1 MKRKATRVAK
11 TRPKRRL
18 SIEMDDSL
26 ITRGKVRALREGRSL
41 TKLLNEL
48 LADYLDRV
56 GEPEVKQ

>member
-1 MKRKATRVAK
+1 MKRKASKVTTTKA
-11 TRPKRRL
+11 KRRL
-18 SIEMDDSL
+18 AIEMDEAL

-48 LADYLDRV
+48 LTDYLDRV